1 MDNHNNFVVKMP
13 IVCVLYPIRFAFY
26 RVKYGRRN
34 RKVSFVAKKVKKT
47 TEKAVVKEKAGEKTA
62 KKAPKKRIA
71 VKKAASK
78 RSNNTKAQ
86 KTVAKKKTTE
96 KKVVSEKKASPK
108 RTLRK
113 KVSQKRA
120 SVLTAKELE
129 HYRELLT
136 EKLKEILGNVNHIE
150 SEALKTSRQDSAG
163 DLSSMPI
170 HMADIGSDN
179 YEQEFALGL
188 MDSER
193 KIVQEIYEALK
204 RIQNKTY
211 GICEG
216 TGEPIPKARLNGI
229 PWTRYCVQFAE
240 MVEKGLA
247 FEPEPSHEDEFEYVE
262 DDEDADSD
270 EDIEDDDDDEMET
283 YLFGHDDED
292 LDEEEDLL

>member
-1 MDNHNNFVVKMP
+1 
-13 IVCVLYPIRFAFY
+13 
-26 RVKYGRRN
+26 
-34 RKVSFVAKKVKKT
+34 VAKKVEKAIQKTVVKKT
-47 TEKAVVKEKAGEKTA
+47 ERKKTA
-62 KKAPKKRIA
+62 KKTPEKSVIM
-71 VKKAASK
+71 KKAVSK
-78 RSNNTKAQ
+78 TPKNARTQ
-86 KTVAKKKTTE
+86 KTVMKKKTTK
-96 KKVVSEKKASPK
+96 KKVVSKKKTSPK

-113 KVSQKRA
+113 KISEKRR
-120 SVLTAKELE
+120 SVLTTKELE

-150 SEALKTSRQDSAG
+150 SEALKTSRQDSSG

-216 TGEPIPKARLNGI
+216 TGEPIPKSRLDGI
-229 PWTRYCVQFAE
+229 PWTRYCVQYSE
-240 MVEKGLA
+240 MVEKGLV
-247 FEPEPSHEDEFEYVE
+247 FEAEPSQEDEFEYVVDKE
-262 DDEDADSD
+262 DKEDEDSK
-270 EDIEDDDDDEMET
+270 EDIEGEEEEDDDDE
-283 YLFGHDDED
+283 DDTD
-292 LDEEEDLL
+292 VYFYGYDNDDVEEEEELQ